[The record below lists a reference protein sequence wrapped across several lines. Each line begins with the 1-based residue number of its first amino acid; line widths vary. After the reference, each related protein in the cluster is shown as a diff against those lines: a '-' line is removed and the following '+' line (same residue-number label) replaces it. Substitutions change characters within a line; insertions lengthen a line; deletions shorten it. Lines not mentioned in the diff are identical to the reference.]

1 MLFCYE
7 QFDELT
13 LLHLREFDKKKMISV
28 ETDIV
33 VDHYKEEK
41 FEEHKPGPLLPPIFA
56 ARARPLSWL
65 LTLLP
70 PAASERLTQEQA
82 DDLIAWMKN
91 ALGTRVANIK
101 VPMGGWG
108 GLEGWVMKEF

>member
-41 FEEHKPGPLLPPIFA
+41 FEEHKPGLLPPSDLHV
-56 ARARPLSWL
+56 REHSRSVVV

-82 DDLIAWMKN
+82 DDLIGWMKN

-101 VPMGGWG
+101 VQMGGG
-108 GLEGWVMKEF
+108 GALEGWEVWL

>member
-41 FEEHKPGPLLPPIFA
+41 FEEHKPGLLLPLICM
-56 ARARPLSWL
+56 ARAQPLSW
-65 LTLLP
+65 
-70 PAASERLTQEQA
+70 S
-82 DDLIAWMKN
+82 
-91 ALGTRVANIK
+91 
-101 VPMGGWG
+101 
-108 GLEGWVMKEF
+108 

>member
-1 MLFCYE
+1 MEISRVSLLFAQVLFCYE

-41 FEEHKPGPLLPPIFA
+41 FEDNKPGLFLISPVEV
-56 ARARPLSWL
+56 RPV
-65 LTLLP
+65 
-70 PAASERLTQEQA
+70 
-82 DDLIAWMKN
+82 K
-91 ALGTRVANIK
+91 
-101 VPMGGWG
+101 
-108 GLEGWVMKEF
+108 

>member
-41 FEEHKPGPLLPPIFA
+41 FEDSKPGLL
-56 ARARPLSWL
+56 LSH
-65 LTLLP
+65 T
-70 PAASERLTQEQA
+70 S
-82 DDLIAWMKN
+82 
-91 ALGTRVANIK
+91 G
-101 VPMGGWG
+101 
-108 GLEGWVMKEF
+108 

>member
-41 FEEHKPGPLLPPIFA
+41 FEEHKPGLLLPDVSIT
-56 ARARPLSWL
+56 RAHLLLS
-65 LTLLP
+65 
-70 PAASERLTQEQA
+70 
-82 DDLIAWMKN
+82 
-91 ALGTRVANIK
+91 
-101 VPMGGWG
+101 
-108 GLEGWVMKEF
+108 

>member
-41 FEEHKPGPLLPPIFA
+41 FEEHKPGLLLP
-56 ARARPLSWL
+56 
-65 LTLLP
+65 
-70 PAASERLTQEQA
+70 
-82 DDLIAWMKN
+82 DV
-91 ALGTRVANIK
+91 RV
-101 VPMGGWG
+101 
-108 GLEGWVMKEF
+108 E